1 MCMKITMQAKVKA
14 GLFLASIQFFKPN
27 TIFWEAISESIHH
40 LTGKK
45 LPGVMNR
52 KIKKSRQKQWKT
64 DELENGQVKTAK
76 ADTTAWK
83 STPANNWWLP
93 VPCSTVTVSEW
104 EGENLLSVLLCR
116 WGTSTTGTL
125 FYKILLAYTF
135 KIEAFLYILFVL
147 FLILNWTHFFWS
159 KKQ

>member
-104 EGENLLSVLLCR
+104 VSGREKTCWVSCCADEVLQQQALCF
-116 WGTSTTGTL
+116 TKYYL
-125 FYKILLAYTF
+125 HILLKSKHSYTF
-135 KIEAFLYILFVL
+135 CLY
-147 FLILNWTHFFWS
+147 FF
-159 KKQ
+159 